1 MASMTDFLNRIFK
14 RTKSK
19 DNAKKRLQIV
29 LMHDRKDISPEI
41 MAAIREDILKVISKY
56 MDVDNTGID
65 IDLNDDENMVALEV
79 SVPVKGMKR
88 ASTAIGRVAEKNNA

>member
-29 LMHDRKDISPEI
+29 LMHDRK
-41 MAAIREDILKVISKY
+41 
-56 MDVDNTGID
+56 
-65 IDLNDDENMVALEV
+65 EV
-79 SVPVKGMKR
+79 SIN
-88 ASTAIGRVAEKNNA
+88 SNFFFIS